1 MKPENLPPNSMAIVM
16 SVVEDGDMD
25 VHLIH
30 SFAEDYDEDAA
41 NYYLDILNG
50 LNLALE
56 NSFEFLIL
64 AGAMAR
70 MIKASQEEEISFE
83 PDDELLKAMAERKV
97 IPLNRKKLN

>member
-16 SVVEDGDMD
+16 SAVEDGDMD
-25 VHLIH
+25 VYCIH
-30 SFAEDYDEDAA
+30 SFDEDYDEDTA

-56 NSFEFLIL
+56 NSFEFLVL
-64 AGAMAR
+64 AGAMDR
-70 MIKASQEEEISFE
+70 MLKESQDEEISFE